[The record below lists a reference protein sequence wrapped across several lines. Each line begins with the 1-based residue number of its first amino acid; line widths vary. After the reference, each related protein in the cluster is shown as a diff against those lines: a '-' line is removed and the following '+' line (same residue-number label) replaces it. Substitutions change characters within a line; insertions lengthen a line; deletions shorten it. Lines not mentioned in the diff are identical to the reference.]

1 VHCFLALHR
10 LIPYVPPFMLK
21 PLPNLKLIRTG
32 IFLLCALALM
42 QRWAAPVVEGLLPW
56 FSIAFVLVLL
66 ATLLKVDAA
75 RARWGQI
82 LGCIAGCFLLFSVV
96 VDHWTG
102 KELVV
107 ELSTGETTNLGVIK
121 GAEEIAI
128 WTETGV
134 GRNIIALNPKRLS
147 ERTLIPDLS
156 WFAKV
161 DAAALTLSYGGEE
174 LRYDLEALVEPV
186 EVTIQ
191 GKKAWVH
198 LRTRHE
204 PLPAVLTLIA
214 VDHDRFPRSETLRR
228 MVALVELSIDA
239 GQHDV
244 QLSPGRPLRLQG
256 FQFRIDENQSG
267 MEEGV
272 RLKVVRNFSRRLVWV
287 GGCLLPLALLVLVIQ
302 GLRKGGRDA

>member
-1 VHCFLALHR
+1 
-10 LIPYVPPFMLK
+10 MLK
-21 PLPNLKLIRTG
+21 PLPNPLLIRVG
-32 IFLLCALALM
+32 ISLLCALALM
-42 QRWAAPVVEGLLPW
+42 QLWAAPMVEALLPW
-56 FSIAFVLVLL
+56 CSIAFALVLL
-66 ATLLKVDAA
+66 ATLLKVDTA

-82 LGCIAGCFLLFSVV
+82 LSCIAGCFLLFSVV

-107 ELSTGETTNLGVIK
+107 ELSPGETTNLGVKK
-121 GAEEIAI
+121 GTYEIAF
-128 WTETGV
+128 WTEAG
-134 GRNIIALNPKRLS
+134 GARNFTALNPERLS

-161 DAAALTLSYGGEE
+161 DAAALTLSYGGEDQ
-174 LRYDLEALVEPV
+174 RFDLEALMDPV

-198 LRTRHE
+198 FRSHHE
-204 PLPAVLTLIA
+204 PLPAVLALIA
-214 VDHDRFPRSETLRR
+214 VDRDRFPRSETLRR
-228 MVALVELSIDA
+228 IVALIDLTNDA
-239 GQHDV
+239 GQHYV

-267 MEEGV
+267 VEEGV

-287 GGCLLPLALLVLVIQ
+287 GGCLLPLALLVLAIQ
-302 GLRKGGRDA
+302 GVRKGGRDA